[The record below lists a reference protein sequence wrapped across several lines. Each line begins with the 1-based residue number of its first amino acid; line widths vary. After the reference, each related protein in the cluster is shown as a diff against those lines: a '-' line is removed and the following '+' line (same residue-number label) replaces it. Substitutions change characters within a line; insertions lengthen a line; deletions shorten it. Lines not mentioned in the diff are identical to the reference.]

1 MLKVGLIGVGGISA
15 GHIPAWANIPE
26 AELTAICDVRPEQL
40 EKYPA
45 LPHYTSA
52 EEMLAQ
58 EQLDIVDICLPTF
71 LHAEY
76 AIMAM
81 EKGIHV
87 ICEKPAALCAEEID
101 AMYATAEKNGVK
113 LMIAQVVRFW
123 SEYAYLKNV
132 CHDGRFGKLLSGS
145 MWRIG
150 SRPNGS
156 HNNWMLVPEK
166 SGMVPFDL
174 HIHDLDYL
182 VHAFG
187 APKGHTVHRAKTE
200 AQDLIHVVYQYDDFF
215 VSAESSWYN
224 AAYPFTAGFR
234 FQFENALVAYEGYQL
249 KVYGPDGLIAL
260 DEPLVPELGAD
271 PYQNEIRYFV
281 DCVLA
286 DAPVT
291 LVRQEQLQTVRS
303 ILCSL

>member
-15 GHIPAWANIPE
+15 GHIPAWENIPE
-26 AELTAICDVRPEQL
+26 AELVAICDTRPEQL

-45 LPHYTSA
+45 LRHYTSA

-58 EQLDIVDICLPTF
+58 EPLDIVDICLPTF
-71 LHAEY
+71 LHAKY

-87 ICEKPAALCAEEID
+87 ICEKPAALCAEEIS
-101 AMYATAEKNGVK
+101 AMYAAAEKNNVR

-123 SEYAYLKNV
+123 PEYAYLNSV
-132 CHDGRFGKLLSGS
+132 CRDGRFGRLLSGS

-150 SRPNGS
+150 SRPTSS

-182 VHAFG
+182 IHAFG
-187 APKGHTVHRAKTE
+187 APKAHTVQRAKTE
-200 AQDLIHVVYQYDDFF
+200 AQDLIHAVYQYEDFF
-215 VSAESSWYN
+215 VSTEAAWYN

-249 KVYGPDGLIAL
+249 KVYTPDGPITPDA
-260 DEPLVPELGAD
+260 PLVPELGAN

-281 DCVLA
+281 DCILA
-286 DAPVT
+286 NAPVT
-291 LVRQEQLQTVRS
+291 LVRQEQLQAVLS
-303 ILCSL
+303 ILHSL